1 MATHVYV
8 ENLGDYDIGVIW
20 MYSDQER
27 INRLEHLLREQ
38 EKKNEILK
46 NAVMKLA
53 GSLAVE
59 LGATA
64 CKSILNEFNKF

>member
-1 MATHVYV
+1 
-8 ENLGDYDIGVIW
+8 

-27 INRLEHLLREQ
+27 INRLEHLLKEQ
-38 EKKNEILK
+38 ERKNDILK

-59 LGATA
+59 LGASN
-64 CKSILNEFNKF
+64 CKSILNEVNRL